1 MLQFKFIG
9 QDKKKLLENF
19 FSLGLVQLVS
29 YIIPLIS
36 LPYLSRVL
44 STECFGKVFFAY
56 SFVQYFI
63 MITDFGFG
71 LSAVKDISANRDNIL
86 KRDEIFNAV
95 IMAKLFLSFV
105 CFIILCIIV
114 ITISKFR
121 ADCNIYFLT
130 FLMVI
135 GNAISPIWFFQG
147 IEHMKYITFLNIL
160 SKLIFL
166 LLLFCFIKNNN
177 QYIFVPLI
185 NSLGFIVS
193 GILGL
198 YLARKRFNV
207 NYYFPPTKI
216 IINQLKNSFDFFL
229 SRISA
234 SIFTNTNSFCL
245 GLVSSPSLVAYYVA
259 AEKIYDACDQI
270 YAPINNVLY
279 PYMVKEKNIIFYKK
293 IFLISLLIS
302 IVVCLF
308 IFVFSKNIVSIF
320 YGFNMLQAYKILR
333 IFSIILIIK
342 IPATMLGYPLLAAFG
357 YTKETNISV
366 IISSIIHVIGLSTLF
381 AIDKLNVYSISIM
394 VGVSV
399 LTLLINRLY
408 YILKNKLLV
417 CERRCT

>member
-160 SKLIFL
+160 SKLI
-166 LLLFCFIKNNN
+166 LLF
-177 QYIFVPLI
+177 
-185 NSLGFIVS
+185 
-193 GILGL
+193 
-198 YLARKRFNV
+198 
-207 NYYFPPTKI
+207 
-216 IINQLKNSFDFFL
+216 FFL
-229 SRISA
+229 
-234 SIFTNTNSFCL
+234 
-245 GLVSSPSLVAYYVA
+245 
-259 AEKIYDACDQI
+259 K
-270 YAPINNVLY
+270 
-279 PYMVKEKNIIFYKK
+279 
-293 IFLISLLIS
+293 
-302 IVVCLF
+302 
-308 IFVFSKNIVSIF
+308 
-320 YGFNMLQAYKILR
+320 
-333 IFSIILIIK
+333 
-342 IPATMLGYPLLAAFG
+342 
-357 YTKETNISV
+357 
-366 IISSIIHVIGLSTLF
+366 
-381 AIDKLNVYSISIM
+381 
-394 VGVSV
+394 
-399 LTLLINRLY
+399 
-408 YILKNKLLV
+408 
-417 CERRCT
+417 